1 LKKEFC
7 IESQEIGDIILVSNK
22 AISSHLQRYG
32 QTIYSR
38 KYSGYS
44 HAILALEKGIYIE
57 AIKDNSTKNNV
68 TIFCIDELKKRL
80 QKEYK
85 VALKF
90 EFLWEC

>member
-1 LKKEFC
+1 MSEYIMSINNLGIYKGNLWNKRNQLKK
-7 IESQEIGDIILVSNK
+7 I
-22 AISSHLQRYG
+22 
-32 QTIYSR
+32 
-38 KYSGYS
+38 
-44 HAILALEKGIYIE
+44 IE

-90 EFLWEC
+90 EFLFM

>member
-1 LKKEFC
+1 M
-7 IESQEIGDIILVSNK
+7 
-22 AISSHLQRYG
+22 QRYG

-68 TIFCIDELKKRL
+68 TIFCIDELKRL
-80 QKEYK
+80 QRI
-85 VALKF
+85 
-90 EFLWEC
+90 

>member
-1 LKKEFC
+1 MKKEFC

-68 TIFCIDELKKRL
+68 TIFFFFLLKKRL

-90 EFLWEC
+90 EFLFM